1 MNRILLILIFGTT
14 LLTAQSS
21 GDKAGFGI
29 SWGGFVKTDVLFDS
43 RQNVTIRE
51 GHFLLYPENKNLDV
65 DNKDINGESSFN
77 MLSIQTRLTGKIT
90 APDVLGAKTS
100 GVLEGA
106 FFGHT
111 NPDINGFRLRL
122 AFVKLQWENSSFLA
136 GQYWHPLFITDVFA
150 NVVSFNTGVPFQPF
164 SRNPQLRYTYKTG
177 GTSIIATAYSQRD
190 FSSTGP
196 NGISSEYLRN
206 GVIPGLNLNT
216 MFEFPNLLFGIS
228 GDMKT
233 LRPKLVSEAKYLSN
247 EKITS
252 FAGMVYGKYF
262 KDEFSIKM
270 EGVYGSNLYDLTLLG
285 GYASYEKDVI
295 TKIEKYTNVNVFSAW
310 TDIAYGKSTE
320 FGLFAGYTKNLGS
333 EKAILTNFSRGTN
346 IAYVYRISPRVIFNI
361 GKFRLAG
368 EVEYTVAGYGTADS
382 NGKVTNTEEVANLRL
397 LTAFYLFF

>member
-1 MNRILLILIFGTT
+1 
-14 LLTAQSS
+14 
-21 GDKAGFGI
+21 
-29 SWGGFVKTDVLFDS
+29 
-43 RQNVTIRE
+43 
-51 GHFLLYPENKNLDV
+51 
-65 DNKDINGESSFN
+65 
-77 MLSIQTRLTGKIT
+77 
-90 APDVLGAKTS
+90 
-100 GVLEGA
+100 
-106 FFGHT
+106 
-111 NPDINGFRLRL
+111 
-122 AFVKLQWENSSFLA
+122 
-136 GQYWHPLFITDVFA
+136 
-150 NVVSFNTGVPFQPF
+150 
-164 SRNPQLRYTYKTG
+164 
-177 GTSIIATAYSQRD
+177 
-190 FSSTGP
+190 
-196 NGISSEYLRN
+196 
-206 GVIPGLNLNT
+206 
-216 MFEFPNLLFGIS
+216 
-228 GDMKT
+228 
-233 LRPKLVSEAKYLSN
+233 
-247 EKITS
+247 TS

>member
-177 GTSIIATAYSQRD
+177 GTSIIATAYS
-190 FSSTGP
+190 
-196 NGISSEYLRN
+196 
-206 GVIPGLNLNT
+206 
-216 MFEFPNLLFGIS
+216 
-228 GDMKT
+228 
-233 LRPKLVSEAKYLSN
+233 
-247 EKITS
+247 
-252 FAGMVYGKYF
+252 
-262 KDEFSIKM
+262 
-270 EGVYGSNLYDLTLLG
+270 
-285 GYASYEKDVI
+285 
-295 TKIEKYTNVNVFSAW
+295 
-310 TDIAYGKSTE
+310 
-320 FGLFAGYTKNLGS
+320 
-333 EKAILTNFSRGTN
+333 
-346 IAYVYRISPRVIFNI
+346 
-361 GKFRLAG
+361 
-368 EVEYTVAGYGTADS
+368 
-382 NGKVTNTEEVANLRL
+382 
-397 LTAFYLFF
+397 